1 MVKFKNVI
9 VRCHVKKKKIF
20 NALNNKI
27 NSHFNFSS
35 FRCLVDDVGSV
46 EHDALKEE
54 DEGDPLVVGLDLDE
68 VAVFVRSNAG
78 SGDIFTD
85 LL

>member
-1 MVKFKNVI
+1 
-9 VRCHVKKKKIF
+9 VR
-20 NALNNKI
+20 
-27 NSHFNFSS
+27 
-35 FRCLVDDVGSV
+35 SV
-46 EHDALKEE
+46 EHDSLKEE

-68 VAVFVRSNAG
+68 VAIFVRSNTG